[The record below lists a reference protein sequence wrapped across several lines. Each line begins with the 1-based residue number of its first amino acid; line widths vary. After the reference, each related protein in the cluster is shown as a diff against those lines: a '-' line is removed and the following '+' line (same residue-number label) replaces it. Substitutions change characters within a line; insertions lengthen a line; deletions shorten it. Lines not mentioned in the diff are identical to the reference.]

1 MYDMPEKEQ
10 WQKLF
15 PLAEK
20 TLAAKPWQKYP
31 EEMIFC
37 FHLDGRED
45 PLYLTVHGFE
55 EETLGVSVYG
65 GDEEIGKYLTILSQ
79 GDDISFQTIIAN
91 QSSSTVIFAEK
102 EYLSPADEA
111 AMDDADYVPEGEHSC
126 ILFRRNSP
134 GFAPWFITKDD
145 ADLLV
150 LGLNAF
156 LASEAGIAETPT
168 DPLKEM
174 IDIDLTVSSP
184 RISLK
189 TIDPLLLSDRED
201 VVKDDFFVAKLKQ
214 IKRTGKAVEIDFCYL
229 NNPVGSQLGPIPFYP
244 KLCVIADLDEGYIAD
259 QCIFEETS
267 DEEESF
273 FELIKKYFE
282 ENGLPRKIEIRR
294 ENTGYLLHDLCKR
307 LKIQL
312 EEKKELFLID
322 DFLKMIGG

>member
-1 MYDMPEKEQ
+1 MYNIPEKEQ

-15 PLAEK
+15 PLAQK
-20 TLAAKPWQKYP
+20 ILKAKPWQKYP
-31 EEMIFC
+31 EELVFC
-37 FHLDGRED
+37 FHLEDRED

-65 GDEEIGKYLTILSQ
+65 CDEEIGKYLTILNQ

-102 EYLSPADEA
+102 EYLSPADET
-111 AMDDADYVPEGEHSC
+111 AMNEGDYIPEGEHSH
-126 ILFRRNSP
+126 ILFRRNTP
-134 GFAPWFITKDD
+134 GFAPWFIAKND
-145 ADLLV
+145 ADLLI
-150 LGLNAF
+150 LGLSAF
-156 LASEAGIAETPT
+156 LEIMDMIHETPT
-168 DPLKEM
+168 DPLSAM
-174 IDIDLTVSSP
+174 VDIDLTGSSP
-184 RISLK
+184 QISVK
-189 TIDPLLLSDRED
+189 EIDPLLLSDRED
-201 VVKDDFFVAKLKQ
+201 IVKDDFFVAKLKQ

-229 NNPVGSQLGPIPFYP
+229 SNPVGSQLGPIPFYP

-294 ENTGYLLHDLCKR
+294 ENTGYPLHDLCKR